1 MGCNVDKAKVDIYD
15 ILTEDQKDF
24 SESSIKRT
32 EQLAELIS
40 EKLDSEIKSK
50 FVMSINDKNKNNTSN
65 TSEKKSSE
73 EFSANF
79 LKERQSAKGHLTKE
93 LNKYNASTQA
103 IADGSKNSTA
113 DFINRFFGSN
123 LSNTGKYNKDD
134 VVFISTNGN
143 RKDRV
148 IPIINGE
155 LQGAYKNIDLAIA
168 AGASFVADTENH
180 LKNTSSYNLG
190 EIEIANYLESKGY
203 KRYNQNSKGYAF
215 WKKASTDNNEQSKE
229 NDTSGDTNDN
239 KNDNKHSALVKA
251 EYILKDIDK
260 ANSEVSKFIKPLMR
274 DYFN

>member
-1 MGCNVDKAKVDIYD
+1 MGCNVDKAKADIYD

-32 EQLAELIS
+32 DQLAELIS

-79 LKERQSAKGHLTKE
+79 LKERQSAKNHLAKE

-143 RKDRV
+143 RTDRV
-148 IPIINGE
+148 IPIVNGE
-155 LQGAYKNIDLAIA
+155 FQGAYKNIDLAIA

-180 LKNTSSYNLG
+180 LKNTS
-190 EIEIANYLESKGY
+190 K
-203 KRYNQNSKGYAF
+203 
-215 WKKASTDNNEQSKE
+215 
-229 NDTSGDTNDN
+229 
-239 KNDNKHSALVKA
+239 
-251 EYILKDIDK
+251 
-260 ANSEVSKFIKPLMR
+260 
-274 DYFN
+274 

>member
-1 MGCNVDKAKVDIYD
+1 MGCNVDKAKADIYD

-32 EQLAELIS
+32 EQLAELMS
-40 EKLDSEIKSK
+40 ERLDSEIKSK

-79 LKERQSAKGHLTKE
+79 LKERPTAKGHLPKE

-103 IADGSKNSTA
+103 IADGRRNSTA

-134 VVFISTNGN
+134 VVFISTNGD
-143 RKDRV
+143 RTGRV
-148 IPIINGE
+148 IPIVNGE

-180 LKNTSSYNLG
+180 LKKTSKYNVG
-190 EIEIANYLESKGY
+190 EIDIANYLESKGY
-203 KRYNQNSKGYAF
+203 KRYNQNSKGYGF
-215 WKKASTDNNEQSKE
+215 WKKVSTDNNENQK
-229 NDTSGDTNDN
+229 TMIFLITQII
-239 KNDNKHSALVKA
+239 VKMRIN
-251 EYILKDIDK
+251 ILHW
-260 ANSEVSKFIKPLMR
+260 
-274 DYFN
+274 